1 MNLKKN
7 STRHFHEYG
16 TYFCGLQNSPEVTAL
31 LGANPVRLYPFGQA
45 EQNELKPYA
54 VWQVIGGSPEN
65 YLAGRSDAGAFTLQV
80 DVYADSGSTASPVG
94 DAIRHAI
101 ELDAYTTN
109 YNGDDRDKETGN
121 SRHSFDRDWLVV
133 KV

>member
-1 MNLKKN
+1 M
-7 STRHFHEYG
+7 STAPIFVV
-16 TYFCGLQNSPEVTAL
+16 CSNSPEVTAL
-31 LGANPVRLYPFGQA
+31 LGTNPVRLYPFGQA
-45 EQNELKPYA
+45 EQNEPKPYA

-65 YLAGRSDAGAFTLQV
+65 YLAGRPDTDAFTLQV
-80 DVYADSGSTASPVG
+80 DIYADSGTTASAVG

-121 SRHSFDRDWLVV
+121 YRHSFDIDWLVTR
-133 KV
+133 